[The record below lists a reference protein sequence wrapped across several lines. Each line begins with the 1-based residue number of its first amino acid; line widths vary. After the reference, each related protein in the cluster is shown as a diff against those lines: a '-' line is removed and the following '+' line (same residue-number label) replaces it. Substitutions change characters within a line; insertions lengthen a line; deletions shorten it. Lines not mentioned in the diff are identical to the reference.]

1 MRSSTLD
8 TSAHKYNF
16 GIFGWAGR
24 QPRGNSDPCKC
35 VSCHFVFTATGERRP
50 GGCEILEAELSQ
62 EQMGGGEPEAFFT
75 MEDIRRARLPLRRS
89 KTAWMG
95 ELVAKMT
102 QNIDAM
108 D

>member
-1 MRSSTLD
+1 M
-8 TSAHKYNF
+8 
-16 GIFGWAGR
+16 
-24 QPRGNSDPCKC
+24 
-35 VSCHFVFTATGERRP
+35 
-50 GGCEILEAELSQ
+50 EAELSQ